1 MSEAVE
7 SHGVRHVVVNNLQ
20 FMLGSRSSHLADL
33 YTFQNHAI
41 AQFRKFAS
49 LHDVHISLV
58 VHPRKVGSI
67 DHSGTAIVATL

>member
-1 MSEAVE
+1 MSDAVE
-7 SHGVRHVVVNNLQ
+7 RHGVRHVVVDNLQ

-33 YTFQNHAI
+33 YAVQNHAI

-58 VHPRKVGSI
+58 VHPRKVGSTEI
-67 DHSGTAIVATL
+67 SGTSLL